1 MATIISRNGKWQAR
15 VRRKGFPT
23 QTKTFSKKTDAQKW
37 VRHVE
42 VKIETRELLTAKP
55 DYPTFRQAIERY
67 SYEVSRFKK
76 SHEVEKYRLAK
87 LSELPWANITMDQI
101 DGQHLSKLRLARMSE
116 VSPAT
121 VRKELYLISAIF
133 EAARKEWGLNALR
146 NPVSDIHVPSGA
158 NPKRTRIPPE
168 KLLRVFKGLSESKHR
183 YLPHIVTLA
192 LETGMRRGEI
202 ISLKWEQYAR
212 DEGII
217 SLDETKN
224 GYGRH
229 VPLTRR
235 AIEAIEHGESQDELI
250 FPVTA
255 NSVRLAWERMKKKN
269 KIEGIRFHD
278 LRHEAISRMFDSG
291 MSAPEVASIS
301 GHKTTS
307 MLFRYAHADTQR
319 LREKMLN
326 SKSLLP

>member
-1 MATIISRNGKWQAR
+1 MATITKRNGRWQAR
-15 VRRKGFPT
+15 IRRKGFPT
-23 QTKTFSKKTDAQKW
+23 QTKTFSQKTDAQKW

-42 VKIETRELLTAKP
+42 VKIETHGLPKAKP
-55 DYPTFRQAIERY
+55 DYPTFRQAIKRY
-67 SYEVSRFKK
+67 SYEVSLFKK

-87 LSELPWANITMDQI
+87 LSELPWADKTLDQI
-101 DGQHLSKLRLARMSE
+101 DGQHLSKLRLARMGE

-168 KLLRVFKGLSESKHR
+168 KLLRLFKALSKSKHR

-202 ISLKWEQYAR
+202 ISLRWEQYSR
-212 DEGII
+212 DEGFV

-224 GYGRH
+224 GHGRH

-235 AIEAIEHGESQDELI
+235 AIEALEHGESQNERI

-255 NSVRLAWERMKKKN
+255 NSIRLAWERMKKEN
-269 KIEGIRFHD
+269 KIDGIRFHD
-278 LRHEAISRMFDSG
+278 LRHEAISRFFDMG
-291 MSAPEVASIS
+291 LTVPQVAAIS

-319 LREKMLN
+319 LREKILN
-326 SKSLLP
+326 INI

>member
-1 MATIISRNGKWQAR
+1 MATITKRNGKWQAR

-23 QTKTFSKKTDAQKW
+23 QTRTFSQKTDAQRW
-37 VRHVE
+37 IRHIE
-42 VKIETRELLTAKP
+42 IKIEKHELP
-55 DYPTFRQAIERY
+55 PERPNYPSLRQAIERY
-67 SYEVSRFKK
+67 SCEVSRFKK

-87 LSELPWANITMDQI
+87 LSELSWASRPIDQI
-101 DGQHLSKLRLARMSE
+101 NGQHLSKLRLERMNE

-133 EAARKEWGLNALR
+133 EAARKESGLNALR

-158 NPKRTRIPPE
+158 NPKRSRIPPE
-168 KLLRVFKGLSESKHR
+168 KLLRVLKALSKSKHR

-212 DEGII
+212 DEGLI

-229 VPLTRR
+229 IPLTQR
-235 AIEAIEHGESQDELI
+235 AIEALEHGESQNELI

-255 NSVRLAWERMKKKN
+255 NSVRLAWERMKKNN

-319 LREKMLN
+319 LREKILN
-326 SKSLLP
+326 FNI

>member
-1 MATIISRNGKWQAR
+1 MATITKRNGKWQAR

-23 QTKTFSKKTDAQKW
+23 QTRTFSQKTDAQRW
-37 VRHVE
+37 IRHIE
-42 VKIETRELLTAKP
+42 IKIERYELP
-55 DYPTFRQAIERY
+55 PERPNYPSLRQAIERY

-87 LSELPWANITMDQI
+87 LSELPWASKPIDQI
-101 DGQHLSKLRLARMSE
+101 NGQHLSKLRLERMNE

-133 EAARKEWGLNALR
+133 EAARKEWGLNTLR

-158 NPKRTRIPPE
+158 NPKRSRIPPE
-168 KLLRVFKGLSESKHR
+168 KLLRVLKALSKSKHR
-183 YLPHIVTLA
+183 YLPHIATLA

-212 DEGII
+212 DEGLI

-229 VPLTRR
+229 IPLTRR
-235 AIEAIEHGESQDELI
+235 AIEALEHGESQNELI

-255 NSVRLAWERMKKKN
+255 NSVRLAWERMKKNN

-278 LRHEAISRMFDSG
+278 LRHEAISRNRSVSLG
-291 MSAPEVASIS
+291 ENPVN
-301 GHKTTS
+301 K
-307 MLFRYAHADTQR
+307 R
-319 LREKMLN
+319 LI
-326 SKSLLP
+326 

>member
-1 MATIISRNGKWQAR
+1 MATIILRNGKWQAR

-42 VKIETRELLTAKP
+42 VKIETHELPQEKP
-55 DYPTFRQAIERY
+55 AYPTFRQAIDRY

-76 SHEVEKYRLAK
+76 SHVVEKYRLAK
-87 LSELPWANITMDQI
+87 LSKLSWANKTMDQI

-133 EAARKEWGLNALR
+133 ETARKEWGLNALR
-146 NPVSDIHVPSGA
+146 NPVSDINVPSGA

-168 KLLRVFKGLSESKHR
+168 KLLRVFKALSESKHR

-202 ISLKWEQYAR
+202 ISLKWEQYSR
-212 DEGII
+212 DEGLI

-224 GYGRH
+224 GHGRH

-235 AIEAIEHGESQDELI
+235 AIEALEHGESQNERI

-255 NSVRLAWERMKKKN
+255 NSIRLAWERMKKEN
-269 KIEGIRFHD
+269 KIDDIRFHD
-278 LRHEAISRMFDSG
+278 LRHEAISRFFDMGLSV
-291 MSAPEVASIS
+291 PQVAAIS
-301 GHKTTS
+301 GHRTTS

-319 LREKMLN
+319 LRKKILDIN
-326 SKSLLP
+326 I